1 MRQTVEAVRKGQ
13 GLEGAVR
20 APPRARVPREM
31 GALPW
36 DYAHAEIGMATTDFL
51 VLVVK
56 VVLLYVQDQIE
67 VQVADSR

>member
-1 MRQTVEAVRKGQ
+1 
-13 GLEGAVR
+13 
-20 APPRARVPREM
+20 M

-36 DYAHAEIGMATTDFL
+36 DFAHAEIGMAATDFL

-67 VQVADSR
+67 VQVADST